1 MDKFMED
8 CMKIAA
14 SSEMDGL
21 VKQLTKN
28 KKETDKHVNKFL
40 DNMSYQNMDE
50 DSKQQ
55 LRELRSSSTLK

>member
-1 MDKFMED
+1 MDNFMKE

-21 VKQLTKN
+21 VKQLTKD

-40 DNMSYQNMDE
+40 DNLSIQNMDE
-50 DSKQQ
+50 DSKQR
-55 LRELRSSSTLK
+55 LTDISNTK